1 MAERFKDMTGKVFG
15 RLHVL
20 RRAENDRYGNAR
32 WECMCDCGKV
42 VIVLGGSLRC
52 GNTRS
57 CGCLSV
63 EKAKIPK
70 NLRHGDTGTRLY
82 TIWKGIHNR
91 CRDINNKTYGGRGI
105 SVCEEWSQYIP
116 FAKWALRNGYSKN
129 LTLDRIDVDGDYEP
143 FNCRWAT
150 VKEQMNNR
158 RNNRVINV
166 EGKEY
171 TLSELADLVGI
182 KKTTLRARLNSGWSS
197 KDAISIPTRKRC
209 GAYMGG
215 E

>member
-32 WECMCDCGKV
+32 WECMCDCGKE
-42 VIVLGGSLRC
+42 VIVLGRSLRS

-70 NLRHGDTGTRLY
+70 NIRHGGTGTRLY

-105 SVCEEWSQYIP
+105 SVCDEWDSYEV
-116 FAKWALRNGYSKN
+116 FREWAYKTGYRDELSI
-129 LTLDRIDVDGDYEP
+129 DRIDVNGNYSPE
-143 FNCRWAT
+143 NCKWSDVVQQA
-150 VKEQMNNR
+150 NNK
-158 RNNRVINV
+158 RNNVKYN
-166 EGKEY
+166 GKTAAVLARENGLKYY
-171 TLSELADLVGI
+171 TL
-182 KKTTLRARLNSGWSS
+182 RQRLLKGWSLE
-197 KDAISIPTRKRC
+197 DALSIPAVV
-209 GAYMGG
+209 GNNGG
-215 E
+215 IRNK